1 MTDDSDRRVIRGEII
16 PAAPRSVSLA
26 PEISHLPQGMLGM
39 GLFAR
44 ARYAS
49 EQKQF
54 EAYTRLVDAK
64 NALIQALTSQ
74 QGLITAF
81 ALEANRARYLP
92 ELKEIGRLDIQGTL
106 AAIHRQAAL
115 DERRFEN
122 EKMRLENEQDRLLFE
137 RDRLRKARDDF
148 NNPPAPPPSVA
159 SKKSSLADDF
169 ENVGKEI
176 EAIEQAYA
184 RMRADIIER
193 AGGEQHLSDDDRER
207 LNRWELLRNKLLSD
221 AMEVLI

>member
-1 MTDDSDRRVIRGEII
+1 MTDDSDRPVLHGEII
-16 PAAPRSVSLA
+16 PAAPRTVSLA

-54 EAYTRLVDAK
+54 EAYTRLVLAK
-64 NALIQALTSQ
+64 NALMQALTSQ
-74 QGLITAF
+74 QGLIIAF
-81 ALEANRARYLP
+81 ALEADRARYLR
-92 ELKEIGRLDIQGTL
+92 ELKAIGRHQIQGTL
-106 AAIHRQAAL
+106 TAIQRQAEL
-115 DERRFEN
+115 DEIKFQTTKN
-122 EKMRLENEQDRLLFE
+122 LLTAEQLRSQNMLDDLLSP
-137 RDRLRKARDDF
+137 
-148 NNPPAPPPSVA
+148 PPAPAPAAPA
-159 SKKSSLADDF
+159 MKPSLADDF

-176 EAIEQAYA
+176 EAIEQAYG

-193 AGGEQHLSDDDRER
+193 AGGEQHLSDEDRER